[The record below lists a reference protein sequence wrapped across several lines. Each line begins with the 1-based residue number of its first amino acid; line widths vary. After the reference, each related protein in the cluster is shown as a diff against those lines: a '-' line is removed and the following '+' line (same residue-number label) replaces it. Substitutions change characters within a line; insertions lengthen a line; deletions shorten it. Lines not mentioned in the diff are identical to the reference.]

1 LENFSIVL
9 TEPRYPG
16 NVGAVARAMSNMGFQ
31 DLLLVSPCST
41 DQPESRMMAVEAWT
55 ILEKARIF
63 NSLREA
69 LSGFQYAVATTRRGG
84 RLRENA
90 LDPRSMARR
99 LVDFVPRNRV
109 ALVFGPEDRGLNNE
123 ELCLCQAVV
132 TIPTNPDFPSLNLS
146 QAVMIIL
153 WELAAAAAEP
163 PEDSEVPVLAPLG
176 RVENMYR
183 HMEEVLLEIG
193 YLHPE
198 NPRRMIRSIKR
209 VLNRAGLEERDIRA
223 MRGIFRQFDWYF
235 KKNLTKGES
244 SD

>member
-1 LENFSIVL
+1 MEARDILEN
-9 TEPRYPG
+9 
-16 NVGAVARAMSNMGFQ
+16 AR
-31 DLLLVSPCST
+31 
-41 DQPESRMMAVEAWT
+41 
-55 ILEKARIF
+55 KF
-63 NSLREA
+63 NSLPEA

-84 RLRENA
+84 RLRANA

-99 LVDFVPRNRV
+99 LVDFVPRNRI

-132 TIPTNPDFPSLNLS
+132 TIPTNPDFPSVNLA

-153 WELAAAAAEP
+153 WEIAAAAAGP
-163 PEDSEVPVLAPLG
+163 TGVSEIPVLAEIG

-183 HMEEVLLEIG
+183 HMEKVLLEIG

-198 NPRRMIRSIKR
+198 NPQRMIRALKR
-209 VLNRAGLEERDIRA
+209 VLNRTGLEERDIRA
-223 MRGIFRQFDWYF
+223 IRGIFRQFDWYF
-235 KKNLTKGES
+235 KKNLTKGEN